1 MTGNICESIV
11 AAFLY
16 ELYASCGLLDSE
28 WAEAVQDKPIVN
40 NGMVVATC
48 EGLTELAE

>member
-1 MTGNICESIV
+1 MMGNICGSIV
-11 AAFLY
+11 VAFLY
-16 ELYASCGLLDSE
+16 ELYASCGLVDSE
-28 WAEAVQDKPIVN
+28 WAEAVQDKLIAN